1 MIRHLKGKIGS
12 YLNSE
17 IIDSLASPLTRP
29 RPSGFA
35 IYVARLPSAPLYLG
49 CSRRARPLNTPPKS
63 REPLPTG
70 HGRLSHSLHSRA
82 RHLSGPACKSMV
94 FETFNPR
101 NTHHEKDRYP
111 MQRNR
116 SAEREEVA
124 RLSEANLRYP
134 VLQQQKVRLT

>member
-49 CSRRARPLNTPPKS
+49 YSRRARPLNTPPKVVS
-63 REPLPTG
+63 PAHRPC
-70 HGRLSHSLHSRA
+70 RLSHSLHSRA

-94 FETFNPR
+94 FETFNLR

-111 MQRNR
+111 TQRNR